1 MKVILTKLNLA
12 SILLTQEEIDTI
24 LFYIESGI
32 QGEDLNNE
40 EETVVDSLFDKLSNA
55 TILNA

>member
-1 MKVILTKLNLA
+1 M
-12 SILLTQEEIDTI
+12 LTQEEIDTI

-32 QGEDLNNE
+32 QGEDLNKQ
-40 EETVVDSLFDKLSNA
+40 EETVVDSLFNKLSNA

>member
-1 MKVILTKLNLA
+1 M
-12 SILLTQEEIDTI
+12 LTQEEIDTI

-32 QGEDLNNE
+32 QGEDLNKQ
-40 EETVVDSLFDKLSNA
+40 EETVVDSLFHKLSNA

>member
-1 MKVILTKLNLA
+1 M
-12 SILLTQEEIDTI
+12 LTQEEIDTI

-32 QGEDLNNE
+32 QGEDLNKQE
-40 EETVVDSLFDKLSNA
+40 EPVVDSLFNKLSNA